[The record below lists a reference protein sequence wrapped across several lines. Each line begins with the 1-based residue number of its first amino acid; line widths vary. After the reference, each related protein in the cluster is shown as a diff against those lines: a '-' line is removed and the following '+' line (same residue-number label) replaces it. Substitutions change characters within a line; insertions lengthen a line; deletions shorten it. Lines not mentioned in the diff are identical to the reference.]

1 MFKNINISLAVIICL
16 IILYI
21 FYNIFICENFA
32 IQKRESDE
40 VWGVNAANQ
49 ILKAKLPCLDRNNN
63 IKCDWKL
70 VGDNLKQVSQ
80 SDGKVWAI
88 DNDNNIKYCINTKQ
102 TPCSSDEDWK
112 TIPISLKQISV
123 GKDALWG
130 IDNTDSNNIKYC
142 SINNPDSFCED
153 KDKDWETVPGNFK
166 NISIGKNNDV
176 WVIDSDNNIKYCNN
190 DKNSP
195 CYNDITFWKSV
206 ARNNLNETGE
216 SEDSIILNQIS
227 TGEDDTWVI
236 KNNGDTFKCNKPCN
250 GNWIRVPGNF
260 RQISVGKDA
269 VWGVND
275 ENIKYCINTVNY
287 PCNDNKWVN
296 INSNLPNKLTNV
308 SVK

>member
-1 MFKNINISLAVIICL
+1 MFININILLAVIICI

-102 TPCSSDEDWK
+102 TPCSSEEDWK
-112 TIPISLKQISV
+112 TIPVSLK
-123 GKDALWG
+123 
-130 IDNTDSNNIKYC
+130 
-142 SINNPDSFCED
+142 
-153 KDKDWETVPGNFK
+153 
-166 NISIGKNNDV
+166 
-176 WVIDSDNNIKYCNN
+176 
-190 DKNSP
+190 
-195 CYNDITFWKSV
+195 
-206 ARNNLNETGE
+206 
-216 SEDSIILNQIS
+216 
-227 TGEDDTWVI
+227 
-236 KNNGDTFKCNKPCN
+236 
-250 GNWIRVPGNF
+250 
-260 RQISVGKDA
+260 QISVGKDA

-308 SVK
+308 SIK